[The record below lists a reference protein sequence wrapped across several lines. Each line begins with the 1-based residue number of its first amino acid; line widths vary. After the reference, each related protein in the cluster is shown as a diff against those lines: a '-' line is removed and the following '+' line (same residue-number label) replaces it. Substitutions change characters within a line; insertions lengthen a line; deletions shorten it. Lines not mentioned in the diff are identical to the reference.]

1 MAQIFHASFNT
12 LSRVSIFGGVF
23 FVGLA
28 AWASAVMLRSPY
40 ATRAGVAREQPVP
53 FSHEHHVGGL
63 GIDCRY
69 CHATAEVSA
78 FAGLPPTKTCMSCH
92 SMVFTDA
99 PLLQPVRESYRSDT
113 SIPWVRVHDLPDFV
127 YFDHSIHVA
136 KGVGCTT
143 CHGAVDRMPLTSAE
157 SSLAMEWCLGC
168 HRDPEPFLRPRAA
181 VVDPAWD
188 PQSLTAGQRAE
199 LASELGVKRL
209 TDCTTCHR

>member
-23 FVGLA
+23 FVGFA

-40 ATRAGVAREQPVP
+40 TTLAGVARDQPVP

-69 CHATAEVSA
+69 CHASAEVSA
-78 FAGLPPTKTCMSCH
+78 FAGLPSSKTCMSCH

-99 PLLQPVRESYRSDT
+99 PLLEPVRASYRSDT
-113 SIPWVRVHDLPDFV
+113 SIPWVRVHDLPDFA

-136 KGVGCTT
+136 NGIGCTT
-143 CHGAVDRMPLTSAE
+143 CHGRIDRMPLTSAE
-157 SSLAMEWCLGC
+157 SSLAMEWCLAC
-168 HRDPEPFLRPRAA
+168 HRAPERFVRPRDR
-181 VVDPAWD
+181 VQDPAWD
-188 PQSLTAGQRAE
+188 PSSLTAGQRGD
-199 LASELGVKRL
+199 LARELGVRSL
-209 TDCTTCHR
+209 TDCSTCHR